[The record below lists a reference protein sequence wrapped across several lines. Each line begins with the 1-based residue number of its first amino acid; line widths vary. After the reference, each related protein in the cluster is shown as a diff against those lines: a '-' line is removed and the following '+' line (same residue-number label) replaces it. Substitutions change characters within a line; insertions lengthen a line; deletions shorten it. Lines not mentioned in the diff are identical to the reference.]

1 MRINRDPGKIEEV
14 LTRGVKEILPSK
26 KELFLLMRKKRIRVY
41 QGFDPSM
48 PNLHLGNLVGILKLK
63 QFQDLGHEVI
73 FLIGDFTGRIGDP
86 TGRISARKKLTKKE
100 IIKNIKNW
108 HEQVARFL
116 NFSRENPAKIL
127 FNSQWLDKIRF
138 GDLIEISSNFTVQRM
153 LERDFFQERIKKE
166 KPIFLHEFLYPIAQG
181 LDSVFLNIDLEI
193 GGADQLFNMLV
204 GRELM
209 KVLKK
214 KEKFILTT
222 KLLVSKEGEKIG
234 KTTGNAV
241 FLNFSPEDMFGK
253 IMSFPDETIPL
264 GLELLTFLP
273 SSQVEKYR
281 ELLRRKKIN
290 PKEVKKVLAFEI
302 VKLNYGLEK
311 AKKAEEEFERVFKEK
326 KLPSKIPVIKI
337 KKRTMNIL
345 DLLLET
351 KLVQSKS
358 EGKRLIL
365 QKGVKIDGKIK
376 SDWKEW
382 IDVKKGMVVN
392 VGKRKFV
399 RLI

>member
-116 NFSRENPAKIL
+116 NFSGENPAKIL

-166 KPIFLHEFLYPIAQG
+166 KRVPEYIV
-181 LDSVFLNIDLEI
+181 DSE
-193 GGADQLFNMLV
+193 
-204 GRELM
+204 
-209 KVLKK
+209 
-214 KEKFILTT
+214 
-222 KLLVSKEGEKIG
+222 
-234 KTTGNAV
+234 
-241 FLNFSPEDMFGK
+241 
-253 IMSFPDETIPL
+253 
-264 GLELLTFLP
+264 
-273 SSQVEKYR
+273 
-281 ELLRRKKIN
+281 
-290 PKEVKKVLAFEI
+290 
-302 VKLNYGLEK
+302 
-311 AKKAEEEFERVFKEK
+311 
-326 KLPSKIPVIKI
+326 
-337 KKRTMNIL
+337 
-345 DLLLET
+345 
-351 KLVQSKS
+351 
-358 EGKRLIL
+358 
-365 QKGVKIDGKIK
+365 
-376 SDWKEW
+376 
-382 IDVKKGMVVN
+382 
-392 VGKRKFV
+392 
-399 RLI
+399 